1 MAFNPSVFVLLS
13 ALLFFVAACG
23 GGPEIGESLYR
34 SGEVGVAKAVQ
45 RCRVLEVR
53 EIFIRDDNA
62 EKEGQALGGLA
73 GGILGSVAGRS
84 VGSGSGQDIASTG
97 SAIAGVL
104 GGALVGEA
112 VGKAR
117 GTRKGLEYSILTDNG
132 QEITFTQEFLE
143 GDRIVQAGETCRLQV
158 ADNRNRV
165 LPSEQLP
172 ETVQRPKTTTFA
184 P

>member
-1 MAFNPSVFVLLS
+1 MTVLIFSVS
-13 ALLFFVAACG
+13 ACG

-53 EIFIRDDNA
+53 EISIRDDDA
-62 EKEGQALGGLA
+62 EKQGQALGGLA
-73 GGILGSVAGRS
+73 GGLLGHVTGKT
-84 VGSGSGQDIASTG
+84 VGSGSGQDIASAG
-97 SAIAGVL
+97 SAIAGAL

-112 VGKAR
+112 IGKSR
-117 GTRKGLEYSILTDNG
+117 GTRKGLEYSILTDEG

-165 LPSEQLP
+165 LPTEQLP
-172 ETVQRPKTTTFA
+172 ESVQRPKTTTFA
-184 P
+184 PRW